1 MLLAL
6 ASFASL
12 SMVRVSDTL
21 LPQIAAD
28 LGTTVGAASIVVT
41 TYAIMHGS
49 MQLVVGPI
57 GDRFGAYRSVA
68 VACLVGSLAVGMCG
82 FAQSL
87 GALALARLASGAA
100 AAWIIP
106 LSMTFIGDVTP
117 YERRQLVL
125 GRYLSG
131 QISGL
136 LFGQAAGGVLGD
148 FLGWRSVFFL
158 LAGLFALASLGLFIE
173 LATNPLTRPQP
184 RAGGGASGFVRD
196 YKLVL
201 GNPWARIVIGA
212 VLVEAMF
219 TFGPFTFVGAHL
231 HARFGLS
238 FAAVGLVVAA
248 FGAGG
253 LLYALGVKQLV
264 AWLKP
269 RGLVLG
275 GGMML
280 AAAFV
285 ILAVTPTWSLAP
297 LATAMVGFG
306 YYLLH
311 NTLQTNATQMTPGAR
326 GTAVAIFS
334 AALYLGQSLGA
345 ALSAPIVDAEGAPVV
360 FIAGA
365 AVLPVFALWFAGKLR
380 TRSAGVPAG

>member
-1 MLLAL
+1 VLLAL

-68 VACLVGSLAVGMCG
+68 VACAVGSVAVMMCG

-87 GALALARLASGAA
+87 SALALARLASGAA

-148 FLGWRSVFFL
+148 FMGWRSVFFL
-158 LAGLFALASLGLFIE
+158 LAGLFALAALGLFFE
-173 LATNPLTRPQP
+173 LMTNPLTRPRQ
-184 RAGGGASGFVRD
+184 RAGGGTSGFVAD

-201 GNPWARIVIGA
+201 GNPWARTVIVA
-212 VLVEAMF
+212 VLIEAVF

-248 FGAGG
+248 FGVGG
-253 LLYALGVKQLV
+253 LLYTAAVKQLV
-264 AWLKP
+264 TWFSP
-269 RGLVLG
+269 RGLVIAG
-275 GGMML
+275 GATLAGAYLIL
-280 AAAFV
+280 AA
-285 ILAVTPTWSLAP
+285 TPSWTLAP
-297 LATAMVGFG
+297 LATAMVGLG

-345 ALSAPIVDAEGAPVV
+345 ALSAPVIDAHGAPVV

-365 AVLPVFALWFAGKLR
+365 VALPLFAVWFAWKLR
-380 TRSAGVPAG
+380 RAGTALNR

>member
-68 VACLVGSLAVGMCG
+68 VACAAGSLAVAMCG

-87 GALALARLASGAA
+87 GALAFARLASGAA

-117 YERRQLVL
+117 YERRQVVL

-158 LAGLFALASLGLFIE
+158 LAGLFALAAVGLFVE
-173 LATNPLTRPQP
+173 LAANPLTRPTR
-184 RAGGGASGFVRD
+184 RAVGGTSGFVAD

-201 GNPWARIVIGA
+201 GNRWARIVIGA
-212 VLVEAMF
+212 VLIEAMF

-253 LLYALGVKQLV
+253 LLYALGVKQLM

-269 RGLVLG
+269 RGLVIG
-275 GGMML
+275 GGIML
-280 AAAFV
+280 SAAFV
-285 ILAVTPTWSLAP
+285 ILAVTPTWTLAP
-297 LATAMVGFG
+297 LATAAVGLG

-345 ALSAPIVDAEGAPVV
+345 AVSAPIVDAHGAPVV
-360 FIAGA
+360 FMAGA
-365 AVLPVFALWFAGKLR
+365 AVLPVFAVWFAGKLR
-380 TRSAGVPAG
+380 TWPG

>member
-1 MLLAL
+1 
-6 ASFASL
+6 
-12 SMVRVSDTL
+12 VRVSDTL

-68 VACLVGSLAVGMCG
+68 VACSLGAVAVALCG

-148 FLGWRSVFFL
+148 FMGWRSVFFL
-158 LAGLFALASLGLFIE
+158 LAGLFALAAVGLFIE
-173 LATNPLTRPQP
+173 LATNPLTRPRQ
-184 RAGGGASGFVRD
+184 RADGGTSGFVAD

-201 GNPWARIVIGA
+201 GNPWARIVILA
-212 VLVEAMF
+212 VLIEAIF

-231 HARFGLS
+231 HQHFGLS

-253 LLYALGVKQLV
+253 LLYALGVKQLM
-264 AWLKP
+264 AWFSP
-269 RGLVLG
+269 RGFVMG
-275 GGMML
+275 GGLML
-280 AAAFV
+280 AAAFLL
-285 ILAVTPTWSLAP
+285 LALTPTWTLSP
-297 LATAMVGFG
+297 LATAAVGLG
-306 YYLLH
+306 YYMLH
-311 NTLQTNATQMTPGAR
+311 NTLQTNATQMTPEAR

-345 ALSAPIVDAEGAPVV
+345 AISAPIVDAHGAPIV

-365 AVLPVFALWFAGKLR
+365 VVLPLFALWFAARLPKPR
-380 TRSAGVPAG
+380 